1 MQTGKIYKGY
11 TLISG
16 GGSNGKSAYELWL
29 AAGNTGTMEDF
40 LTSLKGDTGVSADY
54 PIEIHNGLDS
64 SATDAA
70 LAAAQGKVLDEKV
83 TQLGQKVD
91 DLSTGKYY
99 GYFAKEEDLPEVDVD
114 GFAYVGEGPTYTIY
128 NLRGGVWTS
137 SEITVN
143 QSPIGNDEDIDQNG
157 DGKLQFA
164 NRVYNAQQP
173 DGMGYVIL
181 RKNKTFAEQVT
192 DTNTI
197 YEIRYL
203 FTLSSDFTMPSGCI
217 LKFNG
222 GQIDGNATITGNG
235 TSINADLVQIFGGGI
250 SFAGTWRVHE
260 APVEWC
266 GARKGV
272 ISSSQDTDVANCIN
286 KLFDVSGVVM
296 LDGGSYY
303 QATHGVQIN
312 IRGTLRGI
320 EQRRE
325 GKGSGIIFRDVASNT
340 DCVLVGKADG
350 TVSDRV
356 RDYGI
361 ENVTLLVNIVTPSV
375 VGVSCV
381 HIGAVSHFN
390 IRNCTIQNAI
400 TRSSDYSASE
410 YENPSSVSNY
420 AVKITGTSE
429 FIRCISSSFLAD
441 IPIYTVSGS
450 LLDFTTFDKCTFVA
464 NAYGYACMYGVPIT
478 SNNNITGCSFN
489 QGIFGIKWYGDG
501 TGVVKISGCR
511 FEQLRHYTY
520 NGVLVSAAF
529 DYTTGSYSYDRIHP
543 AIYFDSIGFPGVT
556 AIRISG
562 DDGVYVSAVG
572 CTGLNLSNSLP
583 AIDISTAPQTWVE
596 CLNNYLG
603 WNVVYKVNETTH
615 QVKGVR
621 VRNQQNA
628 AYASSLSNAS
638 FVPIADISTI
648 RNKASVRYHSSAN
661 RSFSI
666 PFEQDIAV
674 GLKSPF
680 FDRLKLWD
688 NDNKCL
694 GYSVKI
700 KVFGPGVYGEATYL
714 VKYAVSNDAIDATN
728 GTISIIETKG
738 DDIFSTNGP
747 GNYEAGKMSIYISTN
762 PGSNVQ
768 LAEYNNIGKAVHI
781 VGEIEA
787 YLTTALL
794 NS

>member
-1 MQTGKIYKGY
+1 MANYNNLKATINANIKANGNEEITGPILNTVLNQAVTTLGDGWSYKGIATPSMSPGTPDSNVFYIATTAGTY
-11 TLISG
+11 TNF
-16 GGSNGKSAYELWL
+16 GSLVVAEGEVAILKYNGSWAKEVTG
-29 AAGNTGTMEDF
+29 AAT
-40 LTSLKGDTGVSADY
+40 
-54 PIEIHNGLDS
+54 
-64 SATDAA
+64 
-70 LAAAQGKVLDEKV
+70 AAQV
-83 TQLGQKVD
+83 TQLGQNVEENATNIVNLQQEVD
-91 DLSTGKYY
+91 AIQPIIIEGNVTNAPD
-99 GYFAKEEDLPEVDVD
+99 EEDITTDSNDLLK
-114 GFAYVGEGPTYTIY
+114 FADRPTA
-128 NLRGGVWTS
+128 
-137 SEITVN
+137 VN
-143 QSPIGNDEDIDQNG
+143 Q
-157 DGKLQFA
+157 
-164 NRVYNAQQP
+164 
-173 DGMGYVIL
+173 MGYVIL

-192 DTNTI
+192 KENTI
-197 YEIRYL
+197 YEIRYP

-222 GQIDGNATITGNG
+222 GQIDGNATITGER

-250 SFAGTWRVHE
+250 SFAGTWIVHE

-286 KLFDVSGVVM
+286 KLFGISGVVV
-296 LDGGSYY
+296 LAGGAYY

-325 GKGSGIIFRDVASNT
+325 GKGAGILFRDVVSNT

-356 RDYGI
+356 KDYGI

-390 IRNCTIQNAI
+390 IRNCTIQNMS

-410 YENPSSVSNY
+410 YEDPVSVSNY

-429 FIRCISSSFLAD
+429 FIRCVSSSFLAD

-450 LLDFTTFDKCTFVA
+450 LYDFTTFDKCSFVA

-478 SNNNITGCSFN
+478 SNTNITGCSFN
-489 QGIFGIKWYGDG
+489 QGIFGIKWSGDG

-511 FEQLRHYTY
+511 FEQLRNYTY
-520 NGVLVSAAF
+520 NGGRVSAAF
-529 DYTTGSYSYDRIHP
+529 DYTTGSPSYANIHP

-562 DDGVYVSAVG
+562 NEEVYVSMVG
-572 CTGLNLSNSLP
+572 CTGLNLSNSQP
-583 AIDISTAPQTWVE
+583 AIDIFTAPYTWIE
-596 CLNNYLG
+596 CVNNYMG

-628 AYASSLSNAS
+628 SYASSLSNAS

-648 RNKASVRYHSSAN
+648 RNKTSVRYHSSAN

-666 PFEQDIAV
+666 PFEQDLAV
-674 GLKSPF
+674 GSKSPF

-694 GYSVKI
+694 GYSVNI

-714 VKYAVSNDAIDATN
+714 VKYAVSNDAIDETN

-762 PGSNVQ
+762 PGANVQ

-781 VGEIEA
+781 VGEVEA

-794 NS
+794 NSISP